1 MFLQIVSNICLKLMT
16 SRYSITNY
24 RPSRFY
30 LSFPNFERVIYNRLH
45 VLCDNQFGFTTEN
58 HSATLALINLYDKIS
73 LALDRDE
80 LAVHIFLDLSKAF
93 DTVNHSFFLNIMACV
108 ALLFYG

>member
-16 SRYSITNY
+16 SRYSITNC
-24 RPSRFY
+24 RPSWFY

-58 HSATLALINLYDKIS
+58 HSATLALIKLYDKIS

-108 ALLFYG
+108 A